1 MAKKHYIQ
9 NTYSADI
16 QLVLKKDGRFE
27 RNVIFPHYVFN
38 KLTSQ
43 VENDGY
49 TEVDEELF
57 ERLQKDVCYKVLV
70 QKGKLVVHD
79 EAPLRAGSFT
89 QIMEMKARIKELEE
103 INAKLTAELEALK
116 GGKGDASTEAADDGL
131 DKLKLDELKAKAKEL
146 GLDAEAL
153 TKKADVV
160 ALIRSA
166 NAADDTKA
174 SEGADA

>member
-1 MAKKHYIQ
+1 MIKKYIQ
-9 NTYSADI
+9 NTYTADI
-16 QLVLKKDGRFE
+16 QIILKKDGRFE

-38 KLTSQ
+38 KLTGQ

-49 TEVDEELF
+49 TEVDEELY
-57 ERLQKDVCYKVLV
+57 ERLKKDVCFNVLV
-70 QKGKLVVHD
+70 KKGKLVVKD
-79 EAPLRAGSFT
+79 EEPLKAGSFT
-89 QIMEMKARIKELEE
+89 QILEMKARIKELEDE
-103 INAKLTAELEALK
+103 NATLKAEVAELK

-153 TKKADVV
+153 TKKADVI

-166 NAADDTKA
+166 NAT
-174 SEGADA
+174 EGADE

>member
-1 MAKKHYIQ
+1 MANKYIQ

-16 QLVLKKDGRFE
+16 QIVLKKDGRFE
-27 RNVIFPHYVFN
+27 RNVVFSHYVFN
-38 KLTSQ
+38 RATGQ

-57 ERLQKDVCYKVLV
+57 E
-70 QKGKLVVHD
+70 
-79 EAPLRAGSFT
+79 
-89 QIMEMKARIKELEE
+89 MKARIKELEDE
-103 INAKLTAELEALK
+103 NKALKAELDALK
-116 GGKGDASTEAADDGL
+116 GDKGDASTEAADDGL

-166 NAADDTKA
+166 EAAD
-174 SEGADA
+174 EGAEE

>member
-1 MAKKHYIQ
+1 MIKKYIQ
-9 NTYSADI
+9 NTYTADI
-16 QLVLKKDGRFE
+16 QIILKKDGRFE

-38 KLTSQ
+38 KLTGQ

-49 TEVDEELF
+49 TEVDEELY
-57 ERLQKDVCYKVLV
+57 ERLKKDVCFNILV
-70 QKGKLVVHD
+70 KKGKLVVKD
-79 EAPLRAGSFT
+79 EEPLKAGSFT
-89 QIMEMKARIKELEE
+89 QILEMKAHIKELEDE
-103 INAKLTAELEALK
+103 NAALKAEVAELK

-153 TKKADVV
+153 TKKADVI

-166 NAADDTKA
+166 NAT
-174 SEGADA
+174 EGADK